1 MGLEKVKTLTIVAA
15 VILVLFLAWTVWQ
28 SIAYSSRQSAW
39 LQSQTTIFNELQ
51 SVRQSYRNAERSQR
65 DFVVN
70 GTPEK
75 LTEFSK
81 SFADLEGHLAAAQK
95 ACLTEHDLQAANLKD
110 TLDLLG
116 SKAEE
121 AKKRLNAP
129 MQARKANLSEQSVDA
144 LYLDFNWRSGSDFDA
159 AVARVENT
167 ELQNLQQKMTEECW
181 ASAREL
187 MKRVAAVTLLLGAD
201 FALFLMISSHLQSD
215 RALLKAG
222 EADRKAVEADRDKKS
237 GEILDLRDQLDRLA
251 DFDYVTELPNV
262 RSLERV
268 FMTEEGRNSR
278 AGNQMVAILINCDNF
293 SQAMEQYGQSTG
305 DHILKEVGR
314 RIAGNLRPS
323 DHVARVGADEFLVLL
338 LETQLAHGLKVA
350 ERIRTSISDNPVLA
364 SSDSLRLTVSLGV
377 ASVPPRTNSI
387 DEVFAITRSALK
399 RSKNA
404 GKNLVSIARES
415 ISKTE
420 LNGNADDIIEVLS
433 DIRSYQTVFQPI
445 VELASDKI
453 AGYEI
458 FSRGPDGKFESPDA
472 LFKACI
478 EHGILTNVDL
488 VCLKQCIMATSTAAP
503 NLLFH
508 VNLFPDTL
516 LETPVDTLISLFPV
530 NRKGHKFC
538 IELGE
543 EKFHSDPSDYRG
555 PVSAL
560 KAAGIRVAI
569 DDVGYDISSLER
581 LIVLEPDFI
590 KVDRK
595 YVANIMQE
603 PDKMRLLKRLA
614 NVAKSL
620 GAELIAEGI
629 ESRDVMPFLEEMGVP
644 YGQGFLWGKLLQAL
658 PTEPAKRPQRA

>member
-1 MGLEKVKTLTIVAA
+1 MGLEKAKTLTVAA
-15 VILVLFLAWTVWQ
+15 AILLVIYLAWTVWQ
-28 SIAYSSRQSAW
+28 SIAYSTKQAAW
-39 LQSQTTIFNELQ
+39 LQSQTAIFGELQ
-51 SVRQSYRNAERSQR
+51 AVRQSYRNAERAQR

-81 SFADLEGHLAAAQK
+81 AFAELESHLAAAQK
-95 ACLTEHDLQAANLKD
+95 ACQTEHDLQAANLKD

-116 SKAEE
+116 SKAED

-129 MQARKANLSEQSVDA
+129 MQARKANLSEASVDA
-144 LYLDFNWRSGSDFDA
+144 LYLDFNWRGGSEFDA
-159 AVARVENT
+159 AVARVENA
-167 ELQNLQQKMTEECW
+167 ELGNLQEKMVEECW

-187 MKRVAAVTLLLGAD
+187 MKRVAAVTLLLGLD
-201 FALFLMISSHLQSD
+201 LGLFLVISNHLQSYQGS
-215 RALLKAG
+215 LKAVAG
-222 EADRKAVEADRDKKS
+222 ERDKKH
-237 GEILDLRDQLDRLA
+237 EEVLDLRDQLSRLA
-251 DFDYVTELPNV
+251 NFDYVTELPNA

-268 FMTEEGRNSR
+268 FMTEEGRSAR
-278 AGNQMVAILINCDNF
+278 AGNQMVALLVNCDNF
-293 SQAMEQYGQSTG
+293 SQAVDQYGQSAG
-305 DHILKEVGR
+305 DHMLKEIGK

-323 DHVARVGADEFLVLL
+323 DHIARVGADEFLVLL

-350 ERIRTSISDNPVLA
+350 ERIRTSISDNPILSVSEA
-364 SSDSLRLTVSLGV
+364 LRLTVSIGV
-377 ASVPPRTNSI
+377 ASVPPRTSSI
-387 DEVFAITRSALK
+387 DEVFSITRSALK

-404 GKNLVSIARES
+404 GKNQVSIARES
-415 ISKTE
+415 ASKTE

-445 VELASDKI
+445 VELDSDNI
-453 AGYEI
+453 VGYEI

-488 VCLKQCIMATSTAAP
+488 VCLKQCIIATGSAAP

-508 VNLFPDTL
+508 INLFPETL

-543 EKFHSDPSDYRG
+543 EKFHADPLNYRG

-595 YVANIMQE
+595 YVNNIMQE
-603 PDKMRLLKRLA
+603 PDKVRLLKRLA

-629 ESRDVMPFLEEMGVP
+629 ESRDVMPLLEDLGVQ

-658 PTEPAKRPQRA
+658 PSEPAKRPQRA

>member
-1 MGLEKVKTLTIVAA
+1 MGLEKAKTLTVVIAA
-15 VILVLFLAWTVWQ
+15 VLVLFLAWTTWQ
-28 SIAYSSRQSAW
+28 SIAYSAKQSAW
-39 LQSQTTIFNELQ
+39 LQSQTTIFSELQ
-51 SVRQSYRNAERSQR
+51 AVRQDYRNAERAQR

-75 LTEFSK
+75 LVEFSK
-81 SFADLEGHLAAAQK
+81 AFADLEAHLSVAQK
-95 ACLTEHDLQAANLKD
+95 ACETEHDLHASNLKD
-110 TLDLLG
+110 TLDLLA
-116 SKAEE
+116 SKTEE

-129 MQARKANLSEQSVDA
+129 MQARKANLSQASVDA
-144 LYLDFNWRSGSDFDA
+144 LYLDFNWRGGSEFDA

-167 ELQNLQQKMTEECW
+167 ELENLQKKMAEDAWC
-181 ASAREL
+181 SPREL
-187 MKRVAAVTLLLGAD
+187 LKRIATVVVLLGVD
-201 FALFLMISSHLQSD
+201 FALFFMISNHLRTYRTS
-215 RALLKAG
+215 LKTLEG
-222 EADRKAVEADRDKKS
+222 ERDKQS
-237 GEILDLRDQLDRLA
+237 GDVLEMREQLNRLA

-278 AGNQMVAILINCDNF
+278 AGNQMVALLINCDNF
-293 SQAMEQYGQSTG
+293 SQAVEQFGQSAG
-305 DHILKEVGR
+305 DHILKDVGR
-314 RIAGNLRPS
+314 RISGNLRPS
-323 DHVARVGADEFLVLL
+323 DHIARVGADEFLVLL
-338 LETQLAHGLKVA
+338 FETQLAHGLRVA
-350 ERIRTSISDNPVLA
+350 ERIRTSISDNPVLGV
-364 SSDSLRLTVSLGV
+364 SDSLKLTVSIGV
-377 ASVPPRTNSI
+377 AAVPPRTNSI
-387 DEVFAITRSALK
+387 DEVFAITRTALK
-399 RSKNA
+399 RSKKA
-404 GKNLVSIARES
+404 GKNQVSVARDGGS
-415 ISKTE
+415 RPE

-445 VELASDKI
+445 VELDSDKI

-488 VCLKQCIMATSTAAP
+488 VCLKQCIIATGLAAP

-508 VNLFPDTL
+508 INLFPETL
-516 LETPVDTLISLFPV
+516 LETPIDTLISLFPA

-543 EKFHSDPSDYRG
+543 EKFQGDPNRWRD
-555 PVSAL
+555 PVSSL
-560 KAAGIRVAI
+560 KAAGILVAI

-595 YVANIMQE
+595 YVANIMEE
-603 PDKMRLLKRLA
+603 PDKVRLLKRLS

-629 ESRDVMPFLEEMGVP
+629 ESRDVMPLLEELGVH